1 MSQRFV
7 TLPDGTSEMVCLHN
21 SSVHYIYRLLLHMY
35 MVCTVVVFSW
45 LFSMKMVGVEWA
57 EGADLCQWRWC
68 L

>member
-1 MSQRFV
+1 
-7 TLPDGTSEMVCLHN
+7 MVCLHN